1 MVWQT
6 NKNKVALMASES
18 VHGMWSSRLMFILAA
33 AGSAVGLGNIWRFPY
48 LAGENGGGV
57 FVLVY
62 LGCIFLIGIPIMS
75 AEILLGRAGRQSP
88 INTMRELTTASGA
101 NPLWQGVGWMGAIA
115 GFMILSF
122 YAVIAGWAISY
133 IFQMGS
139 GAFTGAD
146 ADFVTS
152 AFASF
157 TGNVW
162 SVVGWHAVFMAVT
175 IFITARG
182 VGEGLETTVKY
193 LMPALFVLLVVLV
206 IYAAATSGHFM
217 EGASF
222 LFSLNFEKF
231 SWGAVL
237 SAMGQAFFTLSL
249 GMGAIMAYGAY
260 MPKSASVL
268 GTATTIALLD
278 TGVALMSGLVIF
290 PLVFANGLESSAGP
304 GLMFIT
310 LPLAFG
316 QMAGGHIF
324 GVVFFVLVTFA
335 AITSAISLVEPAVAW
350 VVEKMNTS
358 RVVGA
363 VAVGGLAWLVGLGS
377 AFSTNIWADVK
388 IVGDMNF
395 FDTMDYVSNNIMLP
409 LGGVFIALFAGW
421 ILDKKILEDQM
432 SRDTA
437 FYPLWR
443 FLTRFIAPA
452 AVSLVFIL
460 TFV

>member
-1 MVWQT
+1 
-6 NKNKVALMASES
+6 MAPSES

-75 AEILLGRAGRQSP
+75 SEILLGRAGRQSP
-88 INTMRELTTASGA
+88 INTMQVLTRQSGA
-101 NPLWQGVGWMGAIA
+101 NPFWQVVGWMGALA
-115 GFMILSF
+115 GFMILSY

-139 GAFTGAD
+139 GAFKGAD
-146 ADFVTS
+146 AEFVTQ
-152 AFASF
+152 AFTSF
-157 TGNVW
+157 TGDVW
-162 SVVGWHAVFMAVT
+162 SVVGWHALFMVGT
-175 IFITARG
+175 IFIAARG
-182 VGEGLETTVKY
+182 VGKGLETTVKF
-193 LMPALFVLLVVLV
+193 LMPALFILLVVLV
-206 IYAAATSGHFM
+206 IYAAVTSGHFM
-217 EGASF
+217 EGVSF
-222 LFSLNFEKF
+222 LFALNIEKF

-260 MPKSASVL
+260 MPRGASII
-268 GTATTIALLD
+268 GTATTIAFLD

-316 QMAGGHIF
+316 QMAGGQIF
-324 GVVFFVLVTFA
+324 GMVFFVLVTFA
-335 AITSAISLVEPAVAW
+335 AITSSISLVEPAVAW
-350 VVEKMNTS
+350 VVEKLKIS
-358 RVVGA
+358 RAGAAIVVG
-363 VAVGGLAWLVGLGS
+363 GTAWLVGLGS
-377 AFSTNIWADVK
+377 AFSTNIWAEFH
-388 IVGDMNF
+388 IIGSMNF

-409 LGGVFIALFAGW
+409 VGGVLIALFGGW
-421 ILDKKILEDQM
+421 ILDKKIVDEQM
-432 SRDTA
+432 SRDLMI
-437 FYPLWR
+437 YPIWR
-443 FLTRFIAPA
+443 ILTRFVAPA
-452 AVSLVFIL
+452 AVSVVFVMA
-460 TFV
+460 FV

>member
-1 MVWQT
+1 
-6 NKNKVALMASES
+6 MASES
-18 VHGMWSSRLMFILAA
+18 IHGMWSSRLMFILAA

-88 INTMRELTTASGA
+88 INTMRDLTAKSGA
-101 NPLWQGVGWMGAIA
+101 NRLWQGVGWMGALA

-122 YAVIAGWAISY
+122 YAVIAGWVISY

-139 GAFTGAD
+139 GMFTGAD
-146 ADFVTS
+146 ANFVTS
-152 AFASF
+152 AFTSF

-162 SVVGWHAVFMAVT
+162 SVVGWHALFMATT

-206 IYAAATSGHFM
+206 IYAATTSGHFM
-217 EGASF
+217 EGVSF

-231 SWGAVL
+231 SWSAVL

-260 MPKSASVL
+260 MPKDASIL

-316 QMAGGHIF
+316 QMAGGQIF

-335 AITSAISLVEPAVAW
+335 AITSSISLVEPAVAW

-358 RVVGA
+358 RVVAA

-377 AFSTNIWADVK
+377 AFSTNIWADVT
-388 IVGDMNF
+388 IVGGMTF
-395 FDTMDYVSNNIMLP
+395 FDTMDYVANNIMLP
-409 LGGVFIALFAGW
+409 LGGVLIALFAGW
-421 ILDKKILEDQM
+421 ILDKKIVEEQM
-432 SRDTA
+432 SGETT

-443 FLTRFIAPA
+443 FLIRFVAPA
-452 AVSLVFIL
+452 AVSLVFVSWL
-460 TFV
+460 AEQFMTFI

>member
-1 MVWQT
+1 
-6 NKNKVALMASES
+6 MASES
-18 VHGMWSSRLMFILAA
+18 IHGMWSSRLMFILAA

-88 INTMRELTTASGA
+88 INTMRDLTATSGA
-101 NPLWQGVGWMGAIA
+101 NRLWQGVGWMGAIA

-122 YAVIAGWAISY
+122 YAVIAGWVISY

-139 GAFTGAD
+139 GMFTGAD
-146 ADFVTS
+146 ANFVTS
-152 AFASF
+152 AFTSF

-162 SVVGWHAVFMAVT
+162 SVVGWHALFMATT

-206 IYAAATSGHFM
+206 IYAATTSGHFM
-217 EGASF
+217 EGVSF

-231 SWGAVL
+231 SWSAVL

-260 MPKSASVL
+260 MPKDASIL

-278 TGVALMSGLVIF
+278 TGVALMSGLIIF

-316 QMAGGHIF
+316 QMAGGQIF
-324 GVVFFVLVTFA
+324 GVVFFVLVAFA
-335 AITSAISLVEPAVAW
+335 AITSSISLVEPAVAW

-358 RVVGA
+358 RVVAA

-377 AFSTNIWADVK
+377 AFSTNIWADVT
-388 IVGDMNF
+388 IVGGMTF
-395 FDTMDYVSNNIMLP
+395 FDTMDYVANNIMLP
-409 LGGVFIALFAGW
+409 LGGVLIALFAGW
-421 ILDKKILEDQM
+421 ILDKKIVEDQM
-432 SRDTA
+432 SDDMT

-443 FLTRFIAPA
+443 FLIRFVAPA
-452 AVSLVFIL
+452 AVSLVFVL
-460 TFV
+460 TFI

>member
-1 MVWQT
+1 
-6 NKNKVALMASES
+6 MASES
-18 VHGMWSSRLMFILAA
+18 IHGMWSSRLMFILAA

-48 LAGENGGGV
+48 LAGENGGGM

-62 LGCIFLIGIPIMS
+62 VGCIFLIGVPIMS

-88 INTMRELTTASGA
+88 INTMRELAATSGA
-101 NPLWQGVGWMGAIA
+101 SRLWQGVGWMGAIA

-139 GAFTGAD
+139 GAFIGAD
-146 ADFVTS
+146 ADFAKS
-152 AFASF
+152 AFTSL

-162 SVVGWHAVFMAVT
+162 SVVGWHTLFMAIT
-175 IFITARG
+175 IFIAARG
-182 VGEGLETTVKY
+182 VGKGLETTVKY

-217 EGASF
+217 EGVSF

-231 SWGAVL
+231 SWSAVL

-260 MPKSASVL
+260 MPKDISIL
-268 GTATTIALLD
+268 GTATIIALLD
-278 TGVALMSGLVIF
+278 TTVALMSGLIIF

-316 QMAGGHIF
+316 QMPGGQIF
-324 GVVFFVLVTFA
+324 GVIFFVLVTFA
-335 AITSAISLVEPAVAW
+335 AITSSISLVEPAVAW

-358 RVVGA
+358 RPVGA
-363 VAVGGLAWLVGLGS
+363 LAVGGLAWFVGLGS
-377 AFSTNIWADVK
+377 AFSTNIWAG
-388 IVGDMNF
+388 ITIIGDMTF
-395 FDTMDYVSNNIMLP
+395 FDTMDYVANNIMLP
-409 LGGVFIALFAGW
+409 LGGVLIALFTGW
-421 ILDKKILEDQM
+421 ILDKKIVEDQM
-432 SRDTA
+432 FADTTY
-437 FYPLWR
+437 YPLWR
-443 FLTRFIAPA
+443 FLIRFIAPA
-452 AVSLVFIL
+452 AVMVVFIM
-460 TFV
+460 TFI